1 MKFKSKHNSV
11 FSSGAWVSDKQTP
24 HFDKKETYVIAIKDL
39 NLDALIG
46 IHPHE
51 KKTKQKILINI
62 ILNSP
67 YESKSVNDKI
77 ENVVS
82 YEHIVNRI
90 KKLVNSGHIG
100 LLETLAEKVA
110 EICLRDKRV
119 LDARVSIE
127 KLEVF
132 AETKSV
138 GIEIFRQQNFSKVA
152 ANKKIFKIKK

>member
-1 MKFKSKHNSV
+1 MKFKSKYNSV
-11 FSSGAWVSDKQTP
+11 FSSGTWVSDKKTS
-24 HFDKKETYVIAIKDL
+24 HVDKKETYVIAIKDL
-39 NLDALIG
+39 NLNALIG

-62 ILNSP
+62 LLNSP
-67 YESKSVNDKI
+67 YERESVNDKI

-138 GIEIFRQQNFSKVA
+138 GIEIFRKQNFSKVA